1 MILITLLWLD
11 GYIDIYEFTTT
22 YLPNTNN
29 VEVVFNLQNWWGYDY
44 DHVTFSAEFGSGRV
58 TVLGSTFNSW
68 FDDEAMMLAN
78 AVEYTGCAF
87 GIDPVSGVLSA
98 GETAGINLMY
108 STYDMVGEYT
118 GNLVLLTNIENNPE
132 VNIPVSINVLGAPDI
147 MVDVDVL
154 NFGEVLVGDTVLAGL
169 MIGNN
174 GTETLEITSVVVDD
188 PDGEFV
194 VPNQTASLEPG
205 EELYLELAYMPTTV
219 GSDNG
224 ALVIISNDPNEAEYS
239 LPVVAEVLPAPV
251 FVLSEESITVD
262 TFAQDT
268 IYISNL
274 GDGMEYSFE
283 IGSDEVYEIG
293 HLPKKIMLT
302 RVWLRISIVCLKQFG
317 LRKRRAI

>member
-1 MILITLLWLD
+1 MQMTMEEVVADMVGMNRNYDSDHPIMLEPVVILIFMSLA
-11 GYIDIYEFTTT
+11 TT

-58 TVLGSTFNSW
+58 TVLGSTFNGW

-78 AVEYTGCAF
+78 AVEYTAGAGAF
-87 GIDPVSGVLSA
+87 GIDPVSGILAA

-147 MVDVDVL
+147 MVDVDEL
-154 NFGEVLVGDTVLAGL
+154 NFGEVIVGDTVLAGL

-205 EELYLELAYMPTTV
+205 EELYLEVAYMPTTV
-219 GSDNG
+219 GPG
-224 ALVIISNDPNEAEYS
+224 QWYC
-239 LPVVAEVLPAPV
+239 
-251 FVLSEESITVD
+251 
-262 TFAQDT
+262 
-268 IYISNL
+268 
-274 GDGMEYSFE
+274 
-283 IGSDEVYEIG
+283 
-293 HLPKKIMLT
+293 
-302 RVWLRISIVCLKQFG
+302 W
-317 LRKRRAI
+317 